1 MGAASSPCWSPQLL
15 PAAACPCVTCPA
27 ANACRPPQLAARGL
41 HSWPMHPAAAAPSCC
56 VCSLPMP
63 PPLLCRR
70 GSRCSTPAGEAAAA
84 APTPPPLLP
93 SPHRCSLCRPR
104 HRSSR
109 ARAAAPCAGCPATPS
124 APRLLALAA
133 RRAPR
138 SSRLA
143 LASVPAPD
151 TASAAASLG
160 PRWPARRQ
168 TREASHSPLARARS
182 RNKEAGPVTD
192 EPGREVGAGFW
203 FGQLGGVG

>member
-27 ANACRPPQLAARGL
+27 ANACRLPQLAARGL

-70 GSRCSTPAGEAAAA
+70 GSRGCSHAAA
-84 APTPPPLLP
+84 APPEPAPLLP
-93 SPHRCSLCRPR
+93 MQAAPQLLASPRRCSLCRPPR
-104 HRSSR
+104 NSQR
-109 ARAAAPCAGCPATPS
+109 ASTART
-124 APRLLALAA
+124 

-168 TREASHSPLARARS
+168 TREASHSPLARSARS
-182 RNKEAGPVTD
+182 RNRSGTCEG
-192 EPGREVGAGFW
+192 
-203 FGQLGGVG
+203 